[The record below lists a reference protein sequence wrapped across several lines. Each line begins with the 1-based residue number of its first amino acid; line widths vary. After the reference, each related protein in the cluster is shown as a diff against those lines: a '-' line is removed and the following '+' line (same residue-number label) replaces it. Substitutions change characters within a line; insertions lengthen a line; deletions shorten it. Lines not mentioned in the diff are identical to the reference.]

1 MSIIWWTAGVSG
13 IDAPAIRA
21 IRGLQMPQA
30 MTTTSVSMSPRV
42 GADARR
48 PARPPTSMP
57 VTSTPAATV
66 SAPRSCAFWRMSV
79 PGLERVDDADAGRVE
94 AAEDDGLVD
103 ERDHRLDLGRGQ
115 QAGALDAPRGRR
127 RHPPLQLLHPLGR
140 PGDLDAAALVVD
152 AELAVLVGALDR
164 ERRHL
169 LGVVGQE
176 DEVRGVA
183 GRAARV
189 RERALLD
196 EHDVPP
202 AVLGQ
207 VVGHAVADDP
217 GADDDD
223 PCPLR

>member
-30 MTTTSVSMSPRV
+30 MTTTSASMSPPSVRTRGHPPVLRV
-42 GADARR
+42 DAGDLDTGRDGQR
-48 PARPPTSMP
+48 AQVQGRLAHERAR
-57 VTSTPAATV
+57 
-66 SAPRSCAFWRMSV
+66 
-79 PGLERVDDADAGRVE
+79 LERVDDADPRRVE
-94 AAEDDGLVD
+94 AAEDDRLVD
-103 ERDHRLDLGRGQ
+103 ERDHRLDLGRGEES
-115 QAGALDAPRGRR
+115 GALDAPRGGR
-127 RHPPLQLLHPLGR
+127 RHPPLQLLHALGR
-140 PGDLDAAALVVD
+140 AGDLDAAALVVD

-183 GRAARV
+183 GGAARV
-189 RERALLD
+189 GEGTLLD

-202 AVLGQ
+202 ALLRQ

-217 GADDDD
+217 RADDDD